1 MYLTAKED
9 LEKAQNSGTKD
20 LLKITT
26 ELDSINGKITKSLS
40 DFESSLDG
48 KGFLIKKEALQSLFT
63 KDKSGGLQNQYYLLM
78 IILTLFELIP
88 IISKLFLSSGV
99 YDLKIEERDALEMKL
114 SQLNAK
120 REMELKEQ
128 YNETAKENDLKL
140 IEQLFQQ
147 AQAKRAQKA
156 NELMDNWAAK
166 QDESFDDLWAK
177 FKREVLS
184 KQES

>member
-1 MYLTAKED
+1 M
-9 LEKAQNSGTKD
+9 
-20 LLKITT
+20 
-26 ELDSINGKITKSLS
+26 
-40 DFESSLDG
+40 
-48 KGFLIKKEALQSLFT
+48 
-63 KDKSGGLQNQYYLLM
+63 
-78 IILTLFELIP
+78 
-88 IISKLFLSSGV
+88 SSGV

-147 AQAKRAQKA
+147 AQTKRAQKA

>member
-1 MYLTAKED
+1 M
-9 LEKAQNSGTKD
+9 
-20 LLKITT
+20 
-26 ELDSINGKITKSLS
+26 
-40 DFESSLDG
+40 
-48 KGFLIKKEALQSLFT
+48 
-63 KDKSGGLQNQYYLLM
+63 
-78 IILTLFELIP
+78 
-88 IISKLFLSSGV
+88 

-147 AQAKRAQKA
+147 AQTKRAQKA